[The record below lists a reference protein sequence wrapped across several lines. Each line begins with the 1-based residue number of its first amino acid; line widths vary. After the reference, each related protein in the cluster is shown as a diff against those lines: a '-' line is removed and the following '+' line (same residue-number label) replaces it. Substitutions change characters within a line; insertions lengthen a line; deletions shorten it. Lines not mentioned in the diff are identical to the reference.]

1 MIADQQV
8 VGEKVAEAAERG
20 RASKLMP
27 ILLAKQGQYGG
38 FQQGIGRQVSARM
51 QGARHGRV
59 AAHRAQHAHLLRG
72 WPGMAGDGVGWRG
85 TEPGRWG

>member
-59 AAHRAQHAHLLRG
+59 AAHRAHQARAPLSLA
-72 WPGMAGDGVGWRG
+72 PNMCSTFVTAS
-85 TEPGRWG
+85 